1 MILWRK
7 RFGARNICPIL
18 FGLLPGNG
26 TNFLPLKSNFM
37 SSAYFNITEPVFT
50 ISLPISSIANV
61 NEDAYYAVDARNKTT
76 LGKQWER

>member
-1 MILWRK
+1 
-7 RFGARNICPIL
+7 
-18 FGLLPGNG
+18 
-26 TNFLPLKSNFM
+26 M

-61 NEDAYYAVDARNKTT
+61 NEDAYYAVEARNKTT